1 MSEDYVSHNQHRA
14 DLAELRLE
22 ISGQLASLDKR
33 TELIAQELGALR
45 RETTEWRGEM
55 QGEMRE
61 FRTVIRQEMREFR
74 TEMQGEMS
82 GLRRDMRQ
90 EISDLRGEMSNQS
103 TSLRSEFGSFRT
115 TTQRQLWVMIGV
127 VATAVIGALVKLLF
141 FP

>member
-1 MSEDYVSHNQHRA
+1 MSEDYVSRDQHRA
-14 DLAELRLE
+14 DLADLRLE

-33 TELIAQELGALR
+33 TELIAQDLGALR
-45 RETTEWRGEM
+45 RETG
-55 QGEMRE
+55 E
-61 FRTVIRQEMREFR
+61 FRTEIRQEMREFR
-74 TEMQGEMS
+74 TELRGEMS
-82 GLRRDMRQ
+82 GLRSDMRQ